1 MSSHHEARAGAKS
14 KRRKSSGARSWGRPI
29 AARPDLS
36 RGVRGEDWAE
46 CIVHALAGLIGVP
59 TACVRPAVCNER
71 RAVLSRAVQ
80 TPDERLEHGNELL
93 AQHDSAY
100 EKSEPRENA
109 GYTVVAVQ
117 RVLQGIDAPTVAS
130 APWGAFGVW
139 SGYVLLDAW
148 VAGRDRH
155 HENWAVARGQDH
167 VRLAPSFDHG
177 NALGFAEPERRIPLF
192 DSPGRIQR
200 WCEDGTSPHFAGQPS
215 LVEIACEAL
224 NLGDPDAAVYWV
236 SRLRDVRADD
246 VRAILAAVPQN
257 LVSERVVVDSSN
269 VYSTPIARGSLMRS
283 ALKSPPTAH
292 TIHQSVSMLR
302 LVWQDVDTRRFIEV
316 GRLSQLAD
324 GAFSFQYSDGADHPR
339 FQCLAEFPDRDGI
352 YESNAL
358 PAFFGNRVMS
368 SQRESYGQ
376 YCGGWGCPTSRPRW
390 RSWPGPVGGAPPTPS
405 TWSTRFFLWTA
416 CTVGGSS
423 HRASDT

>member
-1 MSSHHEARAGAKS
+1 MGDLWDDSAVNGNQWEATCFEYAPHRWRPVDPVSDGWETVGEEPMGS
-14 KRRKSSGARSWGRPI
+14 KEKHWVRDPSGQLWLLKFAREK
-29 AARPDLS
+29 AD
-36 RGVRGEDWAE
+36 GVRGEDWAE

-80 TPDERLEHGNELL
+80 TSDERLEHGNELL

-109 GYTVVAVQ
+109 GYTVAAVQ
-117 RVLQGIDAPTVAS
+117 RVLQGIDAPTVAT

-177 NALGFAEPERRIPLF
+177 NALGFAEPERRIPSF
-192 DSPGRIQR
+192 ESPGRIHR
-200 WCEDGTSPHFAGQPS
+200 WCEEGTSPHFAGQPS

-224 NLGDPDAAVYWV
+224 HLGDPDAAVYWV
-236 SRLRDVRADD
+236 SRLRDVRSDD

-257 LVSERVVVDSSN
+257 LVSEGR
-269 VYSTPIARGSLMRS
+269 
-283 ALKSPPTAH
+283 
-292 TIHQSVSMLR
+292 
-302 LVWQDVDTRRFIEV
+302 RRFIE
-316 GRLSQLAD
+316 RILDTNRERILD
-324 GAFSFQYSDGADHPR
+324 AFSA
-339 FQCLAEFPDRDGI
+339 
-352 YESNAL
+352 
-358 PAFFGNRVMS
+358 
-368 SQRESYGQ
+368 
-376 YCGGWGCPTSRPRW
+376 
-390 RSWPGPVGGAPPTPS
+390 
-405 TWSTRFFLWTA
+405 
-416 CTVGGSS
+416 
-423 HRASDT
+423 